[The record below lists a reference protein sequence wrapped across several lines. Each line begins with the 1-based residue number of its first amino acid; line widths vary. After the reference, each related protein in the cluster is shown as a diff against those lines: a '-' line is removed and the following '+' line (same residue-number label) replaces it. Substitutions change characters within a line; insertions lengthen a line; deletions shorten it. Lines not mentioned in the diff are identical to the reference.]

1 MIRRYMPTSAEV
13 TSIDIK
19 LNIFPNSFLIQ
30 DYTKKYFLISC
41 NMLSNLNSFQGIIL
55 TQIMQDITKWYNQT
69 YHVYVIKFSSFHKY
83 HHHVWFMMIFIY
95 FSALNDCVYFLII
108 LKEINFFM
116 HLVPTYPDSQMKLMM
131 RWKTNSATKN
141 FQQKID
147 HNSSSTINF
156 ICSNNL

>member
-1 MIRRYMPTSAEV
+1 M
-13 TSIDIK
+13 
-19 LNIFPNSFLIQ
+19 IQ
-30 DYTKKYFLISC
+30 DYTKNHFFISHKT
-41 NMLSNLNSFQGIIL
+41 LSNLNNFLGIIL

-69 YHVYVIKFSSFHKY
+69 YHVYVIKFSSFCEY

-108 LKEINFFM
+108 LKEINISM
-116 HLVPTYPDSQMKLMM
+116 PLVPMYPDSQKKLMM

-156 ICSNNL
+156 ICSNNLEKAKLFEIIKWQVAIWD

>member
-1 MIRRYMPTSAEV
+1 MA
-13 TSIDIK
+13 
-19 LNIFPNSFLIQ
+19 NSFLIQ
-30 DYTKKYFLISC
+30 YYTKNHFLISHKIFY
-41 NMLSNLNSFQGIIL
+41 NLNSCPGLIL

-69 YHVYVIKFSSFHKY
+69 YHVYVIKFSSFYQY
-83 HHHVWFMMIFIY
+83 HQHVWFMMIFIY

-108 LKEINFFM
+108 LKEINISM
-116 HLVPTYPDSQMKLMM
+116 PLVPMYPDSQKKLMM

-156 ICSNNL
+156 ICSYNLYKVTSFEIIDL